1 MRRTG
6 ARGADAARRPGID
19 AARRPGVSM
28 RRACDMPG
36 ASTRRAEAG
45 ALALRTGP
53 GASTQH
59 AGAGTLT
66 QCAGALTRHAWV
78 GLTRHA
84 GVSTQH
90 AGTGGV
96 DGGQG
101 CSQGGGRWQH
111 EKNKPLR
118 LALEARGW
126 LWRNE
131 KQNPHPLAFEARVGI
146 GAREPSVS
154 RLERDGGTNASC
166 QQTKH
171 VTFT

>member
-59 AGAGTLT
+59 AGAGTLM
-66 QCAGALTRHAWV
+66 QCAGA
-78 GLTRHA
+78 LTRHA

-101 CSQGGGRWQH
+101 CSQGGGRQH

-154 RLERDGGTNASC
+154 RLERDGGTNASR